1 MPDKRQLQDVYR
13 ETVLEHSRHPHHFG
27 QLDDAELEAE
37 GFNPLCGDKISVYLN
52 TADEK
57 IAQCAFQATG
67 CAISMAS
74 ASLMMDAVNGRE
86 VQRVTDLIRQVKNM
100 FGTTEGSADDNI
112 VASLDA
118 LAGVRAYPSRI
129 KCATLAWQTLEAA
142 LTGETATATTE

>member
-1 MPDKRQLQDVYR
+1 MPDNRQLQDVYR

-27 QLDDAELEAE
+27 HLENAELEAE

-57 IAQCAFQATG
+57 IAQCTFQATG

-74 ASLMMDAVNGRE
+74 ASLMMDAVDGTE
-86 VQRVTDLIRQVKNM
+86 VGRVTDLIQQVKNM
-100 FGTTEGSADDNI
+100 FSAAQDTPDDNI
-112 VASLDA
+112 VSTLEA

-142 LTGETATATTE
+142 LAGETATATTE